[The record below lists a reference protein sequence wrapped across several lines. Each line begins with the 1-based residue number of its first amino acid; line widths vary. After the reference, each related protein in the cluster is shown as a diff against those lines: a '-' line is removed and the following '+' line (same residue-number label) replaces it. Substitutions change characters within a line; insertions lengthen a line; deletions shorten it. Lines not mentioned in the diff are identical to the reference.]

1 MKKTFFLLSLTLL
14 LNGCFQ
20 SVALLSGSAV
30 GASSGKLVQS
40 SLKSTISYG
49 IKKQTG
55 KTPLGHV
62 LAYAEKNNPERKKET
77 CISFIEKTRSEFCTI
92 AKNRISLTN
101 KVIKEKIV
109 SSITLNSKIT
119 DPYSAEIAMKP
130 KNKENEKTPIKREVK
145 INIKNLNY
153 FNNLN
158 QSNKSPRELAIAFQN
173 KLKLKENYIK

>member
-1 MKKTFFLLSLTLL
+1 MKKTFYLLPLIFL
-14 LNGCFQ
+14 LNGCVE
-20 SVALLSGSAV
+20 SLALLGSTAG
-30 GASSGKLVQS
+30 GASSGRLIQS
-40 SLKSTISYG
+40 SLQSTLSYG

-55 KTPLGHV
+55 KTPLGHAI
-62 LAYAEKNNPERKKET
+62 AYAEKNNPDRKKET